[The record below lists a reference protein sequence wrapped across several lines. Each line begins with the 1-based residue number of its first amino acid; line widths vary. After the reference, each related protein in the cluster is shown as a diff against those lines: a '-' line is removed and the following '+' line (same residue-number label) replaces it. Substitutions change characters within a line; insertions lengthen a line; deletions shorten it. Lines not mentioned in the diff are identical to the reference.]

1 MSTQSIVFC
10 YAIDFAIFKMLI
22 NLKFVCNVNSISS
35 EWIALIA
42 DLSIQSYP
50 QGLSNIMDGKIYRSI
65 PNINSQNQLSRGSF
79 S

>member
-22 NLKFVCNVNSISS
+22 NLKFVCNVNSSSS

-50 QGLSNIMDGKIYRSI
+50 KGLSNIMDW
-65 PNINSQNQLSRGSF
+65 
-79 S
+79 